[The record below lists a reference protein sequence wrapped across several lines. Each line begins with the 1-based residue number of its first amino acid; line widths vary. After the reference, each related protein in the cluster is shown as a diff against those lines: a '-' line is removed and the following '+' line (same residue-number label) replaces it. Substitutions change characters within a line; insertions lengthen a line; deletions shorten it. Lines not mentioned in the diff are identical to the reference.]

1 MNERRITCKK
11 LGKELKGLDKPPFPG
26 PLGKRIFDEI
36 SEEAWAQWKDLQIK
50 IINEYRLNLA
60 DRKDYDV
67 LLNQMMLFLGFAEGE
82 VKEVENANRG
92 RGEWSKV

>member
-67 LLNQMMLFLGFAEGE
+67 LLNQMMSFLGFAEGE

-92 RGEWSKV
+92 RGE

>member
-67 LLNQMMLFLGFAEGE
+67 LLNQMMSFLGFVDGE

-92 RGEWSKV
+92 RGE

>member
-1 MNERRITCKK
+1 MTERIMTCKK

-26 PLGKRIFDEI
+26 PLGQRIFNEI
-36 SEEAWAQWKDLQIK
+36 SEEAWLQWKDLQIK

-67 LLNQMMLFLGFAEGE
+67 LINQMLSFFGFAEGE
-82 VKEVENANRG
+82 LKEVENADRG
-92 RGEWSKV
+92 RNEN

>member
-60 DRKDYDV
+60 DKKDYDV

>member
-1 MNERRITCKK
+1 MTDRIITCTK

-36 SEEAWAQWKDLQIK
+36 SEEAWKQWKDLQIK

-60 DRKDYDV
+60 DRKDYEV
-67 LLNQMMLFLGFAEGE
+67 LLNQMLAFLGFAEGE
-82 VKEVENANRG
+82 VKEVENSERG
-92 RGEWSKV
+92 KGDS